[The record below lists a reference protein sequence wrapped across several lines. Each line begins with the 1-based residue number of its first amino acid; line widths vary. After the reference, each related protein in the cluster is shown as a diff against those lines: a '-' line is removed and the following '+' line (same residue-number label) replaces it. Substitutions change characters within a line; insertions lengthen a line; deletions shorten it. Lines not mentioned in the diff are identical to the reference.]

1 MNIFKCV
8 VRHRT
13 GHHGLSHALPSLH
26 LYGHPGQP
34 SHPAWRR
41 FARVLLCVCLLTS
54 ARAQPTPDL
63 GNTTDLTS
71 LPPERLVEIEVY
83 SPSKRP
89 EKLSESAAAITV
101 LTSDDIARSGATS
114 IPEALR
120 LVPGLDVAQVD
131 SEQWAISARG
141 FNDIFANKLLVLQ
154 DGRSLYTP
162 LFSGVFW
169 NVQDTLLADLDRI
182 EVIRGPGASLWGANA
197 VNGVINITSKN
208 ARDTQGWLL
217 TGGGGTEER
226 GFVGLRYGGEP
237 TEDLFFRVYGKYFDR
252 ANSVFPNG
260 QAADDA
266 WQKGQGGFRL
276 DWDKTEKT
284 GNLLTLQGDIYGS
297 LGNQVFN
304 TFAPNNPPT
313 YSEVISQDNYRT
325 GGGNVLGRFTHTF
338 SDDSD
343 SASDLA
349 DLKIQ
354 LYYDRT
360 EQDTVIFKEQRD
372 TFDVDL
378 QHQFGLGTW
387 NHFVWGLGYRS
398 STDKIG
404 NSPTVAFYPDRQTT
418 QLYGAF
424 AQDEITLLPNR
435 LRLTAGAKLEHND
448 YTGFE
453 FQPSG
458 RLLWTPTPHQT
469 VWGAV
474 SRAVRTPSRAEEDVV
489 LNQVVPPNV
498 VSLYGNQDFKSE
510 ELLAY
515 ELGYRLEPLN
525 KVSIDLALFYNVYQN
540 LRSQEIGLSP
550 TQPLVAPP
558 PPPFPPQL
566 VPMYFANG
574 LHGDTYGLELAPTW
588 QVTDWWRLRP
598 SYSLL
603 KMQLQTNPGST
614 DMTSVAFEEGSS
626 PQQQFSLRSTMD
638 LPHHLTFDWTLRY
651 VDRLPALNIS
661 SYFALDLRIGWHPSP
676 GLEVALVAQ
685 NLFSAHHAEFV
696 PTFIGTQRT
705 EVPTSVYAQVTWH
718 FGGKP

>member
-1 MNIFKCV
+1 MALISFCVIF
-8 VRHRT
+8 
-13 GHHGLSHALPSLH
+13 
-26 LYGHPGQP
+26 
-34 SHPAWRR
+34 
-41 FARVLLCVCLLTS
+41 S
-54 ARAQPTPDL
+54 ARADPDGAL
-63 GNTTDLTS
+63 LATTDLTS
-71 LPPERLVEIEVY
+71 LPPEKLLEIEVY

-101 LTSDDIARSGATS
+101 LTSEDITRSGATS

-141 FNDIFANKLLVLQ
+141 FNDVFANKLLVLQ

-169 NVQDTLLADLDRI
+169 NVQDTFMADLERI

-197 VNGVINITSKN
+197 VNGVINITTKS
-208 ARDTQGWLL
+208 AQDTQGLLL

-226 GFVGLRYGGEP
+226 GFAGVRYGAEAGD
-237 TEDLFFRVYGKYFDR
+237 DLYFRVYGKYFDR

-260 QAADDA
+260 EDAHDA

-276 DWDKTEKT
+276 DWDKTET
-284 GNLLTLQGDIYGS
+284 SGNLLTLQGDVYGS
-297 LGNQVFN
+297 MGDQVFN
-304 TFAPNNPPT
+304 TFTPNNPPT
-313 YSEVISQDNYRT
+313 YSQVISQDDYRT
-325 GGGNVLGRFTHTF
+325 RGGNVLGRFTHTF
-338 SDDSD
+338 SDPSD
-343 SASDLA
+343 SVSDLS

-354 LYYDRT
+354 FYYDRT

-387 NHFVWGLGYRS
+387 NHFVWGLNYRS

-418 QLYGAF
+418 ELYGAF

-448 YTGFE
+448 YTGLE

-458 RLLWTPTPHQT
+458 RLLWTPTPNQT
-469 VWGAV
+469 IWGAV
-474 SRAVRTPSRAEEDVV
+474 SRAMRTPSRAEEDVV
-489 LNQVVPPNV
+489 LNHVVPPYV
-498 VSLYGNQDFKSE
+498 VSLYGNQDFQSE
-510 ELLAY
+510 ELIAY
-515 ELGYRLEPLN
+515 ELGYRLEPRKN
-525 KVSIDLALFYNVYQN
+525 VSLDLALFYNVYHN
-540 LRSQEIGLSP
+540 LRSQEVGFSP

-574 LHGDTYGLELAPTW
+574 LRGDTYGLELAPAW
-588 QVTDWWRLRP
+588 QVTEWWRLQP

-603 KMQLQTNPGST
+603 KMQLRTNPGST
-614 DMTSVAFEEGSS
+614 DTTSVAFEEGSS
-626 PQQQFSLRSTMD
+626 PQQQFSLRSMMD

-661 SYFALDLRIGWHPSP
+661 SYFALDLRVAWHPTP
-676 GLEVALVAQ
+676 GLELAVVGQ
-685 NLFSAHHAEFV
+685 NLIGAHHGEFV
-696 PTFIGTQRT
+696 PTFIGTQQT
-705 EVPTSVYAQVTWH
+705 EVPASVYAQVTWH